1 MLGVSG
7 ACWPVVHT
15 HTHLGLPGGFS
26 VMRQV
31 LGITRC
37 CSWWDLQEYLGM
49 AACFSQNL
57 SEAGKSCS
65 KVDWLIKVVLPA

>member
-1 MLGVSG
+1 
-7 ACWPVVHT
+7 
-15 HTHLGLPGGFS
+15 
-26 VMRQV
+26 MRQV

-65 KVDWLIKVVLPA
+65 KVDCLIKVVLPAR